1 MRSLRAAISR
11 VHYPIHS
18 LGPGSRLGIWF
29 QGCSIRC
36 KGCISTDT
44 WDEAVADIEIK
55 DLIDRIR
62 PWLIACEGIT
72 ISGGEPFNQPEG
84 LIGLV
89 KAIKKIRNID
99 ILVYSGHPFER
110 IASVLED
117 MEGLVDVVISDP
129 FLVSEKQTLA
139 LRGSDNQRMTLLT
152 PLGQERFG
160 GTDRLRNTEDDR
172 LDLMM
177 DENGS
182 AWMAGIPKRGDL
194 TRLKDLLNAE
204 GHTCHTTEA
213 PAHATEHST

>member
-1 MRSLRAAISR
+1 MSSSRAAISR

-36 KGCISTDT
+36 EGCISTDT
-44 WDEAVADIEIK
+44 WAEVDADIEIK

-62 PWLIACEGIT
+62 PWLIACEGVT
-72 ISGGEPFNQPEG
+72 VSGGEPFDQPEG

-89 KAIKKIRNID
+89 RAIKKIRSID
-99 ILVYSGHPFER
+99 ILIYSGHPLER

-129 FLVSEKQTLA
+129 FLVSKKQTLA

-152 PLGQERFG
+152 PLGQARFG
-160 GTDRLRNTEDDR
+160 CADRVRNTEDDH

-177 DENGS
+177 DDNGS

-194 TRLKDLLNAE
+194 VRLKDLLNAE
-204 GHTCHTTEA
+204 GHTCSTTEA
-213 PAHATEHST
+213 PAPATEHST